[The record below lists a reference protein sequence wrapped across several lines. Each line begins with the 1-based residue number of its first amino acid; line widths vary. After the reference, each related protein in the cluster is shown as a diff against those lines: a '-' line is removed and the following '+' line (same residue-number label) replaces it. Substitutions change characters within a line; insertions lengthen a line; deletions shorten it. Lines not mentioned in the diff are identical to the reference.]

1 MCIKQLAS
9 KKKIFFVKVL
19 PFFLLLT
26 GYRQKDP
33 FGECPSMEKSDLR
46 MIVFDFDGVIADTE
60 KSHFEMFRQSLL
72 DDGVTLTWPEYCE
85 KYLGYSDRECFKQ
98 VLADKGRQY
107 GNETVERLF
116 QRKKV
121 LFARFIEQN
130 SLIIPGVRRLL
141 EELRSESIICSICS
155 GALTEEI
162 EFILDKERLRDFF
175 TFIISADDVSRS
187 KPDPEGYRLCLDRI
201 NAADED
207 CSLANNADYPAN
219 SDADTGRMRVLAG
232 QCVVIEDSIWGIQAA
247 HAADMRCLAVGTS
260 YPAEKLREAEMVVNN
275 LAQVNVAM
283 LRKIIL

>member
-1 MCIKQLAS
+1 MS
-9 KKKIFFVKVL
+9 
-19 PFFLLLT
+19 
-26 GYRQKDP
+26 
-33 FGECPSMEKSDLR
+33 KSDLR
-46 MIVFDFDGVIADTE
+46 MIIFDFDGVIADTE

-72 DDGVTLTWPEYCE
+72 GEGIELTWPEYCE
-85 KYLGYSDRECFKQ
+85 KYLGYSDHECFKQ

-107 GNETVERLF
+107 GNETVERIF
-116 QRKKV
+116 QRKKA

-141 EELRSESIICSICS
+141 EELRSENIICSICS

-162 EFILDKERLRDFF
+162 EFILNKERLRDFF
-175 TFIISADDVSRS
+175 AFIVSADDVAQS

-201 NAADED
+201 N
-207 CSLANNADYPAN
+207 NADT
-219 SDADTGRMRVLAG
+219 SRMRVLAE

-275 LAQVNVAM
+275 LTEVNTAL
-283 LRKIIL
+283 LRKLIAL

>member
-1 MCIKQLAS
+1 MS
-9 KKKIFFVKVL
+9 K
-19 PFFLLLT
+19 P
-26 GYRQKDP
+26 
-33 FGECPSMEKSDLR
+33 DLR

-72 DDGVTLTWPEYCE
+72 NEGIELTWPEYCE
-85 KYLGYSDRECFKQ
+85 KYLGYSDIECFKQ
-98 VLADKGRQY
+98 VLTDKGRQY
-107 GNETVERLF
+107 DSETIERIF

-141 EELRSESIICSICS
+141 EELRSENIICSICS

-162 EFILDKERLRDFF
+162 EFILNKERLRDFF
-175 TFIISADDVSRS
+175 AFIVSADDVSQS

-201 NAADED
+201 NAAD
-207 CSLANNADYPAN
+207 
-219 SDADTGRMRVLAG
+219 TGRMKVLAG

-260 YPAEKLREAEMVVNN
+260 YPVEKLREAEMVVNN
-275 LAQVNVAM
+275 LTQVNTAL
-283 LRKIIL
+283 LRKIIDIDK

>member
-1 MCIKQLAS
+1 MCIKRLAS

-72 DDGVTLTWPEYCE
+72 DEGIELTWPEYCE
-85 KYLGYSDRECFKQ
+85 KYLGYSDIECLGQ
-98 VLADKGRQY
+98 VLADKGRQCDSV
-107 GNETVERLF
+107 TIERIF

-121 LFARFIEQN
+121 LFARFIERN

-141 EELRSESIICSICS
+141 EELRSENIICSICS

-175 TFIISADDVSRS
+175 AFIVSADDVSQS

-201 NAADED
+201 NATDED
-207 CSLANNADYPAN
+207 RSPANNANA
-219 SDADTGRMRVLAG
+219 GQMRVLAG
-232 QCVVIEDSIWGIQAA
+232 QCVVIEDSIWGIHAA

-260 YPAEKLREAEMVVNN
+260 YPVEKLREAEMVVNN
-275 LAQVNVAM
+275 LAQVNVAL
-283 LRKIIL
+283 LRKIIDK